1 LADAVFT
8 KSKVPIHST
17 NASVING
24 KIYINLVD
32 ESIIDCKIPLTQKMH
47 WQLKKVLNNSL
58 LAYICYI
65 TYGRVVTCL
74 FNVWVTEGKVPINL
88 ANVSVTDG
96 KVPNNSLLTSITL
109 ANASMAKSP

>member
-8 KSKVPIHST
+8 KSKVPLHST

-24 KIYINLVD
+24 KISINLVD

-58 LAYICYI
+58 LAYI